1 VKEEVL
7 HKREEY
13 CMFPPE
19 YTKRRELE
27 YGFIESYPI
36 TPEDRYLFWITDMSE
51 EEITRL
57 CTFEYPK
64 RIVFVATNFGFITGM
79 IEIKRLEKGFDSKI
93 TLFIKDPEF
102 IDVTQRLLVE
112 SFIDFTTNER

>member
-1 VKEEVL
+1 M
-7 HKREEY
+7 Y
-13 CMFPPE
+13 PPE

-27 YGFIESYPI
+27 YGVIESYPI
-36 TPEDRYLFWITDMSE
+36 MPEDRYLFWITDLSE
-51 EEITRL
+51 EEITRI

-64 RIVFVATNFGFITGM
+64 RVVFVATNFGFITGM

-93 TLFIKDPEF
+93 TLFVKDPEF

-112 SFIDFTTNER
+112 SFIDFTTD

>member
-1 VKEEVL
+1 
-7 HKREEY
+7 
-13 CMFPPE
+13 MFPPE

-36 TPEDRYLFWITDMSE
+36 TEKDRYLFWITDISE

-64 RIVFVATNFGFITGM
+64 RIAFVATNFGFITGM
-79 IEIKRLEKGFDSKI
+79 IEIKKLEKCFTAKI
-93 TLFIKDPEF
+93 TLFVKDPEM

-112 SFIDFTTNER
+112 SLADYTTDER